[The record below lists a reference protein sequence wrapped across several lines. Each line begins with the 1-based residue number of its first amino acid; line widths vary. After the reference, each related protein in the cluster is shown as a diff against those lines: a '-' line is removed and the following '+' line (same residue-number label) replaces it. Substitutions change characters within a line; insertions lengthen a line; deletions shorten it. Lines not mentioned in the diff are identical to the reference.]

1 MMIRCFILR
10 LMAKEGPLKESVIKS
25 RVDEFVGKTTLDAHT
40 YCLNGL
46 YNKGRIEIISETP
59 KTYSLTTDEQQRLTD
74 YANDCSHN
82 KVQFRKEIET
92 ILNGTALAGKIDEV
106 LIKFKNLV
114 AQRLNSATI
123 VVDNVDLQYDENDDE
138 NSFLKF
144 LNEDINDLEKSKRI
158 YKDIIAVCSSNDIV
172 YRLCAGSFMSSLAST
187 TEYTGNFPMYRRDV
201 FLDTQ
206 VILHILCVAYD
217 DFEPGQLYDYKIARD
232 LISIARNDKN
242 GLSFKFANT
251 YITEVK
257 GHLDQALQLIGIADA
272 ENRKFKL
279 RTNNV
284 FYNHYANLKELDKLP
299 DDINTFKDYLYVLFN
314 LQDQDAEDDYKDF
327 LDYSLAN
334 QIACILN
341 EASIELFNLPL
352 YTYEETR
359 KSEKAFNIV
368 LKNNEKAY
376 TTLEHDV
383 RMGQYLFDWE
393 DKPKLFFISRDH
405 SFDLYRKK
413 YAELFCRSNP
423 YFWQLFTP
431 INFVNSIDLLE
442 MKFDS
447 QVLSEDLLLL
457 LDRDGGKENAKY
469 FADVNTKLTNLPG
482 ITALERRQRQRLNFE
497 VFTNKNYNDIEEE
510 DLSHADMIAAKLNRT
525 WDSIYIHLRD
535 KCPDDIEKAFAP
547 LLNDAVYMSVVTS
560 LSDYVKSIENDL
572 NTLLHKID
580 DVIYENCDNDKKID
594 TNIISAD

>member
-1 MMIRCFILR
+1 
-10 LMAKEGPLKESVIKS
+10 
-25 RVDEFVGKTTLDAHT
+25 
-40 YCLNGL
+40 
-46 YNKGRIEIISETP
+46 
-59 KTYSLTTDEQQRLTD
+59 
-74 YANDCSHN
+74 
-82 KVQFRKEIET
+82 
-92 ILNGTALAGKIDEV
+92 
-106 LIKFKNLV
+106 
-114 AQRLNSATI
+114 
-123 VVDNVDLQYDENDDE
+123 
-138 NSFLKF
+138 
-144 LNEDINDLEKSKRI
+144 
-158 YKDIIAVCSSNDIV
+158 
-172 YRLCAGSFMSSLAST
+172 
-187 TEYTGNFPMYRRDV
+187 MYRRDV

-405 SFDLYRKK
+405 SFDLYRKNMQS
-413 YAELFCRSNP
+413 F
-423 YFWQLFTP
+423 
-431 INFVNSIDLLE
+431 
-442 MKFDS
+442 
-447 QVLSEDLLLL
+447 
-457 LDRDGGKENAKY
+457 
-469 FADVNTKLTNLPG
+469 LP
-482 ITALERRQRQRLNFE
+482 F
-497 VFTNKNYNDIEEE
+497 
-510 DLSHADMIAAKLNRT
+510 
-525 WDSIYIHLRD
+525 
-535 KCPDDIEKAFAP
+535 
-547 LLNDAVYMSVVTS
+547 
-560 LSDYVKSIENDL
+560 
-572 NTLLHKID
+572 
-580 DVIYENCDNDKKID
+580 
-594 TNIISAD
+594 